1 MIKSIMALMHKLP
14 ALLNIFTDIIENIQ
28 DFFIGFFT
36 YILYWPLSLLTTS
49 MAFVCDIIQSVCMQ
63 LAGIGPEV
71 SNSAFETNSSGDI
84 VMDFV
89 RNSAIQTVFRNLML
103 VAIVLILVFCVFA
116 ILKSEYAQD
125 TKTTKAQIVGRSVKA
140 LFTFILVPALTFG
153 GIFISN
159 KLLQTLYMATTTS
172 QTETVSQTLF
182 TMATYNANRARV
194 EYDANGV
201 AHYVD
206 KEFYDAISGK
216 AVNSING
223 GYFGF
228 DAPGGEEIA
237 TQIDYAMI
245 HGVSEKLWD
254 SSALGDGLY
263 KDLTPVT
270 RFLPGSFNPSDI
282 NYFNTYAVA
291 VYYDT
296 WSINWIYLIVGDFF
310 ALFLLCKLIIGLI
323 MRVFNIAFLYVISP
337 PIVAMMPLDNG
348 SAFGNWK
355 KEMVKNVL
363 SAYGAVVGMNLFLIF
378 TSAIT
383 NLQFSITLFGINYN
397 SFMVSKI
404 MQFLFLL
411 VGLKVA
417 SGFPGKIA
425 GFIGAGDAS
434 KDGGDMA
441 KSVAA
446 NAGKVAMV
454 AAGGVGLAASGAKMA
469 FRGAK
474 SVGGGIK
481 NVGKSFLTKEGR
493 DARSVRKEERKA
505 TKETIKSDK
514 KLLSAIDDSGNVKDY
529 GKLKGVDYAN
539 DNEGRQQQRL
549 SALDRENAR
558 QRAKADAR
566 VARAKK
572 VGGGLLKGGKGVAG
586 AIKSGFGTA
595 FGLSG
600 IGDTE
605 GAKLFT
611 KFFGKGKAG
620 ENDTARSKIVSRLGL
635 GEDKKGLEAVNNY
648 TNIMNER
655 DNKNIQELRKK
666 HDENLQSIQSAKA
679 VVETLEAKNKNG
691 EALTL
696 NEKKQLKQN
705 KAIIESKE
713 KENIEYQ
720 ESIGKTQGAMD
731 ARKKLSSEINKK
743 HGYSDKLSEEHKAYR
758 DMAVGYQKE
767 EDETVKIAEKTAGQM
782 GLDEKGTKDLA
793 NAMKEAIRSAY
804 AAGDSARMGE
814 AFRNALNNAQLKNVA
829 FDERQLDKLVNKFN
843 ENVVASNQAKEMIKQ
858 MADSEKKQLDEI
870 KKLLEKGEKKD
881 GKDGKK

>member
-1 MIKSIMALMHKLP
+1 MHKLP

-125 TKTTKAQIVGRSVKA
+125 TKTTKAQIVGRAVKA

-474 SVGGGIK
+474 GAVGHFAQKSADKKTYKASKQSLKGINEDGTLTEAGKK
-481 NVGKSFLTKEGR
+481 NPLLQGKSQEQLLETRANASEN
-493 DARSVRKEERKA
+493 KA
-505 TKETIKSDK
+505 SYKSK
-514 KLLSAIDDSGNVKDY
+514 Y
-529 GKLKGVDYAN
+529 GMKAKAKFAGKSLKGVA
-539 DNEGRQQQRL
+539 
-549 SALDRENAR
+549 
-558 QRAKADAR
+558 
-566 VARAKK
+566 
-572 VGGGLLKGGKGVAG
+572 KGVSNPIRHPLKTLGAG
-586 AIKSGFGTA
+586 WDFVDKFTGIKKSAGGE
-595 FGLSG
+595 LL
-600 IGDTE
+600 E
-605 GAKLFT
+605 NLFT
-611 KFFGKGKAG
+611 KGKEG
-620 ENDTARSKIVSRLGL
+620 ENNTVRSKIVSRLGL
-635 GEDKKGLEAVNNY
+635 GSDKLNKKSANDY
-648 TNIMNER
+648 TEIMNQR
-655 DNKNIQELRKK
+655 DNDNINKLQVK
-666 HDENLQSIQSAKA
+666 HDANTEQINSAKA
-679 VVETLEAKNKNG
+679 VVDELTARKMNG
-691 EALTL
+691 EKLKLHEHAQLAR
-696 NEKKQLKQN
+696 NEKIL
-705 KAIIESKE
+705 KE
-713 KENIEYQ
+713 KSEENATIQ
-720 ESIGKTQGAMD
+720 ETIGKTKGD
-731 ARKKLSSEINKK
+731 IEGRNKLLDGINKK
-743 HGYSDKLSEEHKAYR
+743 GGYADKLSEEEKAYV
-758 DMAVGYQKE
+758 AKSTAFKKE
-767 EDETVKIAEKTAGQM
+767 EDETLKIAEKTAGQM
-782 GLDEKGTKDLA
+782 GLDKDSTKELA
-793 NAMKEAIRSAY
+793 DKMKEAIRSAY
-804 AAGDSARMGE
+804 AAGDATRMGE

-843 ENVVASNQAKEMIKQ
+843 ENVVASNQTKEMIKQ
-858 MADSEKKQLDEI
+858 LTETEKKQLDEI